1 MIYFIQEGRGSRYS
15 AAVCAGNEYRADE
28 DRSRLAHD
36 FLRYF
41 PSRIIRNNW
50 LLLRSEVICLTKLTR
65 LEVTSLQ
72 MKG

>member
-1 MIYFIQEGRGSRYS
+1 MIYFIQEGQGSKYS
-15 AAVCAGNEYRADE
+15 TAVCADNEYRADE
-28 DRSRLAHD
+28 DRSHLAHD
-36 FLRYF
+36 FLQYF
-41 PSRIIRNNW
+41 PSKIIQSNW